1 MKLLID
7 EHLSPGLVI
16 RCAQKGLY
24 AVAVAHVGLP
34 GRQDEVIWRYALEN
48 DFVVVTANTRD
59 FTNLLDIDIDI
70 DLHPGV
76 IMLREGSLSRDEQW
90 SRLELALDHILKH
103 ADPAGYMINRVVEVR
118 SARELRIREIPSG
131 EA

>member
-1 MKLLID
+1 VKLLID

-24 AVAVAHVGLP
+24 AVAVAHVGLS

-48 DFVVVTANTRD
+48 DFIVVTANTRD
-59 FTNLLDIDIDI
+59 FTNLLDIDI

-90 SRLELALDHILKH
+90 HRLELALDDILKH
-103 ADPAGYMINRVVEVR
+103 ADPAGYMINRVVEVM
-118 SARELRIREIPSG
+118 SAREIRVREIPPG
-131 EA
+131 EP

>member
-1 MKLLID
+1 VKLLID
-7 EHLSPGLVI
+7 EHLSPALVV

-24 AVAVAHVGLP
+24 AVAVAHVGLA
-34 GRQDEVIWRYALEN
+34 GCEDDVVWRYALEN

-59 FTNLLDIDIDI
+59 FTNLLDSEI

-90 SRLELALDHILKH
+90 SRLEVALDCILKNVDS
-103 ADPAGYMINRVVEVR
+103 ARYMVNRVVEVM
-118 SARELRIREIPSG
+118 SAREIRVREIPPSI
-131 EA
+131 